1 MRSFVS
7 AHACAHTSHLMQT
20 QSKER
25 SALLRNF
32 NRRLLASGSGNHRM
46 DQKKLQE
53 VRHVGGGLVQPQK
66 DPKKGRSIGDAAF
79 RSLGLA
85 ILWGALR
92 IACPSLVRD
101 PKRRTRPRP
110 SRCPSKLVSR
120 RTRRSRSSRRRSR
133 RNPVTVVPLQVVG
146 PGDQFSNEGVGFL
159 ICSLPQCAA
168 LRGGIRVTSWRTG
181 DILEILMSVMFSQY
195 SLSLFTCE

>member
-1 MRSFVS
+1 
-7 AHACAHTSHLMQT
+7 MQT

-25 SALLRNF
+25 SALRRNF

-120 RTRRSRSSRRRSR
+120 RTRRSRSSRRRRR

-146 PGDQFSNEGVGFL
+146 PGDQFSNEGVGFFNL
-159 ICSLPQCAA
+159 FSPSVCSS
-168 LRGGIRVTSWRTG
+168 TWRHSGNVMEDWRYTG
-181 DILEILMSVMFSQY
+181 DINVSNLLAV
-195 SLSLFTCE
+195 LPLFVHV